1 VERRRK
7 ILIVDDDQFTLGSM
21 ARALEGESYEVLTA
35 TSGSGAIKLLKQ
47 ESFDLVLTDLK
58 MPGVDGLEVL
68 RQAREIAPQTVV
80 VILTAYA
87 SLGSAIEALREG
99 AYDYLL
105 KPCSDGELKLRIERG
120 LERVRLAEE
129 RQRAEGELKELLEK
143 IERAKQEWESTADSL
158 PELVCLVD
166 DRGRIIRANRTV
178 ETWGLAQVVDVKGW
192 TVHELLHPDCTDSSC
207 YLNSFWKG
215 AWEEALQ
222 GRPAQCEAYDE
233 FLKRHVLVQVQ
244 PWKDW
249 GKGTAIGSTVV
260 IVRDITERKRA
271 EEAERELMQMK
282 DDFIANVSHQL
293 RTPLYSVNGFL
304 ELLVKGKVE
313 DPGVQR
319 EFLTRASQD
328 AHRLT
333 ALVNDL
339 LDVSRLEAGG
349 VQFDM
354 EKVDL
359 SALIAETL
367 ESLQGLAE
375 EKGISMT
382 YTGPRTSLIV
392 KADRH
397 WLQQALINL
406 VGNAIKFSEANCP
419 ILVTGQVVN
428 DYARIEVIDQ
438 GPGISPEALPKLFSK
453 FYQADSSVK
462 RAGSGTGLG
471 LYISEQ
477 IIEAHG
483 GQIGVESELGK
494 GSAFFFTVPLQR
506 GKRK

>member
-1 VERRRK
+1 MESELIKVLLVEDNAGDARLIREVLAEARGAAFDVERAGRLSTAMER
-7 ILIVDDDQFTLGSM
+7 L
-21 ARALEGESYEVLTA
+21 AAEGIDVVL
-35 TSGSGAIKLLKQ
+35 L
-47 ESFDLVLTDLK
+47 DLSLPDSQ
-58 MPGVDGLEVL
+58 GLDTFAKAHA
-68 RQAREIAPQTVV
+68 QAPQVPIIV
-80 VILTAYA
+80 LSGLDDEGLAVKAV
-87 SLGSAIEALREG
+87 REG
-99 AYDYLL
+99 AQDYLV
-105 KPCSDGELKLRIERG
+105 KGQVDSDLLVRSMRYAIERK
-120 LERVRLAEE
+120 RVEE
-129 RQRAEGELKELLEK
+129 EFKELLEK
-143 IERAKQEWESTADSL
+143 IERAKQDWESTADSL

-178 ETWGLAQVVDVKGW
+178 ETWNLARVVDVKGW
-192 TVHELLHPDCTDSSC
+192 MVHELLHPGCTGSSC
-207 YLNSFWKG
+207 YLSSFWKG
-215 AWEEALQ
+215 AWEEALRGQ
-222 GRPAQCEAYDE
+222 PAQCEAYDE

-293 RTPLYSVNGFL
+293 RTPLYSINGFL
-304 ELLVKGKVE
+304 ELLVKGKVD

-367 ESLQGLAE
+367 ESLQGLAGK
-375 EKGISMT
+375 KGISMT

-406 VGNAIKFSEANCP
+406 VGNAIKFSEADCP

-428 DYARIEVIDQ
+428 GYARIEVIDQ
-438 GPGISPEALPKLFSK
+438 GPGIPPEALPKLFSK

-494 GSAFFFTVPLQR
+494 GSTFFFTVPLQR
-506 GKRK
+506 SKRK